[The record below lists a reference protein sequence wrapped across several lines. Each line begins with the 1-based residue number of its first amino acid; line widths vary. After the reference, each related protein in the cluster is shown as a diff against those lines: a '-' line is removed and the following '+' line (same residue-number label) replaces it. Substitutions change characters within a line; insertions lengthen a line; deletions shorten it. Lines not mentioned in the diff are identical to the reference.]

1 MDKINIYIDSKN
13 RQPYETSSNFI
24 VNVPE
29 NVLRLQKGEF
39 FTLNVNGF
47 YCFNTWFNCI
57 DNFNNMFQIIIKN
70 INNEIVEVIN
80 YRLNDGNPNV
90 NDVKNNLNAL
100 LMNKVSVSY
109 DRLRNKFTHKRVLPV
124 TNTNY
129 ELYLNII
136 NSEDFLGFFK
146 NQRNIPILLPYLVN
160 VYSSYVVNTI
170 GDEALVLKMS
180 GDCILSGNTM
190 DNFGTVNYEPSNIIF
205 VKAIDVPVNGLL
217 QYNNIDSGDS
227 FQYRLANIEQVR
239 WFNLSIYNQD
249 DELIPNFSDYILL
262 LQFVRHKT
270 ENKLE
275 SLLNSLVDYVKQ
287 IYLMI
292 AQVLFPPMT

>member
-1 MDKINIYIDSKN
+1 MDKINIYINSKN
-13 RQPYETSSNFI
+13 RQPYETSSNFV

-70 INNEIVEVIN
+70 INNEIVDVIN
-80 YRLNDGNPNV
+80 YRLNDGNPNI

-109 DRLRNKFTHKRVLPV
+109 DRLRNKFTYKRVLPV

-129 ELYLNII
+129 ELYLNIV